1 MTPNTTRSRISD
13 RPRRRLARLAAA
25 ILIAGGVLALSGCDA
40 TTIDVYV
47 ETSQTLTGT
56 DGATVSQTT
65 YDLDES
71 GNAVGSVTTVWQ
83 DGDADG
89 ETSTST
95 ASYDP
100 YGIAAPASGSYDFEL
115 DDAGQPTRITYLGD
129 GGEVVATATFTYTEV
144 RGHMA
149 SETYASEG
157 LSYTTTYDP
166 KDGWPLSGTVTVGGS
181 TVEVE
186 FVYEIT
192 ETGAVTDQ
200 HVVVDGS
207 AVASFTY
214 SYEEYDGT
222 LTVAEQGNPDGTTTS
237 YTYELV
243 EAPSPFAM
251 ARALVHEVDYE
262 ALLPYLGLSAQQPS
276 AQQDSAQ

>member
-1 MTPNTTRSRISD
+1 MTPNTTSPRIFDRS
-13 RPRRRLARLAAA
+13 RRRLARLAAA
-25 ILIAGGVLALSGCDA
+25 ILLAVGALSMAGCDA

-47 ETSQTLTGT
+47 ETSRTLTDA
-56 DGATVSQTT
+56 DGATLSQTT
-65 YDLDES
+65 YDLDDS

-83 DGDADG
+83 EGSAEG
-89 ETSTST
+89 ETTTAT

-115 DDAGQPTRITYLGD
+115 DDSGQPTRITYLGED
-129 GGEVVATATFTYTEV
+129 GEVVATATFTYTEV

-149 SETYASEG
+149 SETYESAG
-157 LSYTTTYDP
+157 LSYTTAYDP
-166 KDGWPLSGTVTVGGS
+166 KDGWPLSGAVTVDGT

-200 HVVVDGS
+200 HVVVNGDT
-207 AVASFTY
+207 VASFAY
-214 SYEEYDGT
+214 RYEEYDGT
-222 LTVAEQGNPDGTTTS
+222 LNVAEQGNPDGTTTS

-262 ALLPYLGLSAQQPS
+262 ALLPYLGLSAQQAS
-276 AQQDSAQ
+276 AQ

>member
-1 MTPNTTRSRISD
+1 MTPNTTRPRIFD
-13 RPRRRLARLAAA
+13 RSRRRLARLAAA
-25 ILIAGGVLALSGCDA
+25 ILLAVGALSMVGCDA

-47 ETSQTLTGT
+47 ETSRTLTDA
-56 DGATVSQTT
+56 DGATLSQTT
-65 YDLDES
+65 YDLDDS

-83 DGDADG
+83 EGSAEG
-89 ETSTST
+89 ETTTVT

-115 DDAGQPTRITYLGD
+115 DDSGQPTRITYLGED
-129 GGEVVATATFTYTEV
+129 GEVVATATFTYTEV

-149 SETYASEG
+149 SETYESEG

-166 KDGWPLSGTVTVGGS
+166 KDGWPLSGTVTVGGT

-192 ETGAVTDQ
+192 ETGAVTNQ

-214 SYEEYDGT
+214 RYEEYDGT
-222 LTVAEQGNPDGTTTS
+222 LNVAEQGNPDGTTTS

-251 ARALVHEVDYE
+251 ARALVHEVDYG
-262 ALLPYLGLSAQQPS
+262 ALLPYLGLSARQPS
-276 AQQDSAQ
+276 AQQGSAQ